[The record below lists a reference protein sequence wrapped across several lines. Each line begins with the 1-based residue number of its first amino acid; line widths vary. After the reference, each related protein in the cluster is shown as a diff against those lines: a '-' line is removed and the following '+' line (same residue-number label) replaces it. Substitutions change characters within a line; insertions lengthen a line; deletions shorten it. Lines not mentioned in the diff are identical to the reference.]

1 MIRFKILILLISLSL
16 FTNANADVVKKII
29 INGNERISK
38 DTIVSFSGVQ
48 INDILNQNKI
58 NEITK
63 DLYSTN
69 FFDTISINFKDEVL
83 SINVVELPI
92 IETINYTGVKSDS
105 MKKILFSNLKLKSRS
120 SFNKALLK
128 NDIESINQSLKQL
141 GYYFSEIEVSTT
153 LLSNNI
159 IELTYNIQLGNKAK
173 IKKITFLGDK
183 IFKDRKLK
191 SLIVS
196 EEYKFWKF
204 ISGKKFL
211 NEDIIKLDE
220 RLLKNFYLNKG
231 YYNVEIKSSFAK
243 MINDEDFELVYNIIP
258 NNKIFFGDIKISLPS
273 DFSEENYSNLYN
285 LFSKLKGNNYSLIKV
300 NDILEEI
307 DKLTLNEEF
316 QSITASVKETFDG
329 DKINLNFVINETEKL
344 IVERINIFGNNI
356 TQENVIRNQFEMDE
370 GDIYNEIL
378 LKRTE
383 NNLKSLNF
391 FKKVDSNVIDGSNNK
406 SKIINYTVEEK
417 PTGEIAAGAGVGTRG
432 GTAMFGVTENNYL
445 GRGVSLDAEITVNKE
460 SIKGRFKVKNPN
472 FRNSDKSV
480 YGSLLSEETD
490 RLKQSGYKSGKTGF
504 SYGTNFEFLDD
515 VNIGLGNSFFYEDIE
530 TDSTASTQQKAQA
543 GDYFD
548 SFINLDFTYDKRNQ
562 RFQTSDGFL
571 SSFSTDIPLVSESNT
586 FTNSYNYSLY
596 KELFD
601 NNVSNFSFYFKTANS
616 ITGDDI
622 KLSERLYVP
631 GSKLRGFEV
640 GKIGPKDGDDYIGG
654 NFVSSINF
662 SSTLPTI
669 LENVQQ
675 MDMLI
680 FFDAANVWGVD
691 YSSSLSDNSKIRS
704 SIGIG
709 VDWFTVIGPLS
720 FSLAHP
726 LSKLSTDT
734 TESFRFNLGTTF

>member
-1 MIRFKILILLISLSL
+1 MF
-16 FTNANADVVKKII
+16 
-29 INGNERISK
+29 
-38 DTIVSFSGVQ
+38 
-48 INDILNQNKI
+48 
-58 NEITK
+58 
-63 DLYSTN
+63 
-69 FFDTISINFKDEVL
+69 
-83 SINVVELPI
+83 
-92 IETINYTGVKSDS
+92 
-105 MKKILFSNLKLKSRS
+105 
-120 SFNKALLK
+120 
-128 NDIESINQSLKQL
+128 
-141 GYYFSEIEVSTT
+141 
-153 LLSNNI
+153 
-159 IELTYNIQLGNKAK
+159 
-173 IKKITFLGDK
+173 
-183 IFKDRKLK
+183 
-191 SLIVS
+191 
-196 EEYKFWKF
+196 
-204 ISGKKFL
+204 
-211 NEDIIKLDE
+211 
-220 RLLKNFYLNKG
+220 
-231 YYNVEIKSSFAK
+231 
-243 MINDEDFELVYNIIP
+243 
-258 NNKIFFGDIKISLPS
+258 
-273 DFSEENYSNLYN
+273 
-285 LFSKLKGNNYSLIKV
+285 
-300 NDILEEI
+300 
-307 DKLTLNEEF
+307 
-316 QSITASVKETFDG
+316 
-329 DKINLNFVINETEKL
+329 
-344 IVERINIFGNNI
+344 
-356 TQENVIRNQFEMDE
+356 RNQFEMDE

-391 FKKVDSNVIDGSNNK
+391 FKTVASNVIDGSDNK

-445 GRGVSLDAEITVNKE
+445 GRGVSLDAEVTVNKE
-460 SIKGRFKVKNPN
+460 SIKGRFKVRNPN

-490 RLKQSGYKSGKTGF
+490 RLKESGYKSGKTGF

-530 TDSTASTQQKAQA
+530 TDSTASTQQKAQE

-586 FTNSYNYSLY
+586 FTNAYNYSLY

-616 ITGDDI
+616 ISGDDI

>member
-515 VNIGLGNSFFYEDIE
+515 VIIGLGNSFFYEDIE